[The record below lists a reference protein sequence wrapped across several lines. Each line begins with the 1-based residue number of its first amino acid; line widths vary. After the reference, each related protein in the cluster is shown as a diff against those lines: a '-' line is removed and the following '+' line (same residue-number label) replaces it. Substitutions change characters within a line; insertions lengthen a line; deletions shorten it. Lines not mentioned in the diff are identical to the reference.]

1 MPHQLSPPPPP
12 PSPPTPVL
20 APFIASSIAS
30 PIHFPGRLL
39 PCSNSQ
45 YCFRLLSHPAPNLPQ
60 QSRPTS
66 DTCTLPSSL
75 HLRHSCSVNRVF
87 VQPPAASCFAAT
99 CHEPCGA
106 NSAVHQPE
114 QRHSACSTCVLE
126 HRLVLDSGTVE
137 GAMIAAMSKMSTSF
151 LPTIKCSHCS
161 VEIEIS
167 AMGDH
172 VCAKGEHDI
181 TPGYEPCLT

>member
-1 MPHQLSPPPPP
+1 MPHQLSPPPPL

-20 APFIASSIAS
+20 APFIAFSIAS

-75 HLRHSCSVNRVF
+75 YLHHFCSVNRVF
-87 VQPPAASCFAAT
+87 VQPSTASCFAAT
-99 CHEPCGA
+99 CHQSCGA
-106 NSAVHQPE
+106 NPAVHQPE
-114 QRHSACSTCVLE
+114 RTALCMFDLRPQTSSGAGFWHSGRCDDSSHVENVHFVPPYHQMLPLQR
-126 HRLVLDSGTVE
+126 RDRD
-137 GAMIAAMSKMSTSF
+137 F
-151 LPTIKCSHCS
+151 SH
-161 VEIEIS
+161 
-167 AMGDH
+167 GR
-172 VCAKGEHDI
+172 
-181 TPGYEPCLT
+181 PCLRQR